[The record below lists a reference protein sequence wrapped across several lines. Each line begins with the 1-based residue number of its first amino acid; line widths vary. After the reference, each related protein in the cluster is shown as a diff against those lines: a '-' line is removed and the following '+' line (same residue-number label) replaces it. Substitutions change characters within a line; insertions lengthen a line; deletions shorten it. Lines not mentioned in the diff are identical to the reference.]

1 MQIKSAKKKVQS
13 LRIIIVGCG
22 KVGHTLTEQLVREGH
37 DITIVDTNER
47 VVRDTTDVF
56 DVMGIQGNGASLS
69 VLKEAGLE
77 EADLVIAVTGSD
89 ELNLLCCTIAKKAGG
104 ELAAIARVR
113 NPDYS
118 EELSYLRQQLGLS
131 MIINP
136 ELEAAQEIARLLSR
150 PQALTVSAF
159 AKGHAEL
166 VRFKIPKGSILHGR
180 RVMQLDDIFHFG
192 YLVCAVE
199 NEGHV
204 VIPDGSTMLHEG
216 NDITILA
223 SSREA
228 HHIFESIGMYQN
240 SVKSCMII
248 GGGKSSYY
256 LAKQLIEQKMEV
268 KIIESNKERCDVLST
283 LLPEALVICGDGGD
297 EELLKEEGIDS
308 AEAFV
313 PLTGLDEENILLTLF
328 AKRVPGL
335 KTITKINHITFND
348 VIDGLELGSVIYPK
362 YITSEAII
370 AYVRARQN
378 SIGSNV
384 ETLYHIF
391 DNRVEAIE
399 FRIGADAPVI
409 GVPIMNLKLKDS
421 LLIAC
426 INRGGKIIFP
436 RGQDTIEPD
445 DTIII
450 VTTTPASA
458 ISATFCAEG
467 RKEREDEYKKHTLY
481 SRMDSQY
488 RGVADAPARCDGC
501 VLSRGRGHCLRAGG
515 GRLRG
520 GRRAVDLQKAE
531 KSGFL
536 REGRLCL
543 HRVGLDSD
551 ERVRLSAVYAHGRNS
566 VVHRRAV

>member
-1 MQIKSAKKKVQS
+1 
-13 LRIIIVGCG
+13 
-22 KVGHTLTEQLVREGH
+22 
-37 DITIVDTNER
+37 
-47 VVRDTTDVF
+47 
-56 DVMGIQGNGASLS
+56 
-69 VLKEAGLE
+69 
-77 EADLVIAVTGSD
+77 
-89 ELNLLCCTIAKKAGG
+89 
-104 ELAAIARVR
+104 
-113 NPDYS
+113 
-118 EELSYLRQQLGLS
+118 

-268 KIIESNKERCDVLST
+268 KIIESNKERCDELST

-297 EELLKEEGIDS
+297 EELLKEGGIDS

-335 KTITKINHITFND
+335 KTITKINRITFND

-426 INRGGKIIFP
+426 INRGGRIIFP

-445 DTIII
+445 DTVII
-450 VTTTPASA
+450 VTTHPASA

-467 RKEREDEYKKHTLY
+467 RKEREDEYKKHTLH
-481 SRMDSQY
+481 SRLDSQH
-488 RGVADAPARCDGC
+488 RGAADASARGDRRGLSREEGVAYALVMAVCAAVGALMTYKKSRTTRAFYAKEGFVCTALGWIVMSAFGC
-501 VLSRGRGHCLRAGG
+501 VPFMLTGRSPPSSTRCLKWSPA
-515 GRLRG
+515 LR
-520 GRRAVDLQKAE
+520 RPAQA
-531 KSGFL
+531 
-536 REGRLCL
+536 LCSTW
-543 HRVGLDSD
+543 RS
-551 ERVRLSAVYAHGRNS
+551 
-566 VVHRRAV
+566 

>member
-1 MQIKSAKKKVQS
+1 MPCGMGRRWRKKVMQTKSAKKKVRS

-37 DITIVDTNER
+37 DVTIVDTSER
-47 VVRDTTDVF
+47 VVRDTTDAF
-56 DVMGIQGNGASLS
+56 DVMGIRGNGASLS
-69 VLKEAGLE
+69 VLMEAGLQ

-240 SVKSCMII
+240 TVKSCMII

-256 LAKQLIEQKMEV
+256 LAKQLIEQKLEV
-268 KIIESNKERCDVLST
+268 KIIESNKERCDELST

-297 EELLKEEGIDS
+297 EELLKEEGIGS

-335 KTITKINHITFND
+335 KTITKINRITFND

-384 ETLYHIF
+384 ETLYHMF

-399 FRIGADAPVI
+399 FRVGEDAPVI

-426 INRGGKIIFP
+426 INRGGRIIFP
-436 RGQDTIEPD
+436 RGQDTIEQD
-445 DTIII
+445 DTVII
-450 VTTTPASA
+450 VTT
-458 ISATFCAEG
+458 
-467 RKEREDEYKKHTLY
+467 H
-481 SRMDSQY
+481 
-488 RGVADAPARCDGC
+488 
-501 VLSRGRGHCLRAGG
+501 
-515 GRLRG
+515 
-520 GRRAVDLQKAE
+520 
-531 KSGFL
+531 SGFGDISDIL
-536 REGRLCL
+536 R
-543 HRVGLDSD
+543 
-551 ERVRLSAVYAHGRNS
+551 
-566 VVHRRAV
+566 

>member
-1 MQIKSAKKKVQS
+1 M
-13 LRIIIVGCG
+13 
-22 KVGHTLTEQLVREGH
+22 
-37 DITIVDTNER
+37 
-47 VVRDTTDVF
+47 
-56 DVMGIQGNGASLS
+56 
-69 VLKEAGLE
+69 LKEAGLQ

-89 ELNLLCCTIAKKAGG
+89 ELNLLCCTIAKRR
-104 ELAAIARVR
+104 AASWRPSRACATRITARSCR
-113 NPDYS
+113 ICAS
-118 EELSYLRQQLGLS
+118 SSALS

-150 PQALTVSAF
+150 PQALTVSSF

-180 RVMQLDDIFHFG
+180 RVMQLDDIFQFG

-268 KIIESNKERCDVLST
+268 KIIESNKARCDELST

-297 EELLKEEGIDS
+297 EELLKEEGIGS

-335 KTITKINHITFND
+335 KTITKINRITFND

-362 YITSEAII
+362 YITS
-370 AYVRARQN
+370 
-378 SIGSNV
+378 
-384 ETLYHIF
+384 
-391 DNRVEAIE
+391 
-399 FRIGADAPVI
+399 
-409 GVPIMNLKLKDS
+409 
-421 LLIAC
+421 
-426 INRGGKIIFP
+426 GG
-436 RGQDTIEPD
+436 D
-445 DTIII
+445 
-450 VTTTPASA
+450 
-458 ISATFCAEG
+458 
-467 RKEREDEYKKHTLY
+467 H
-481 SRMDSQY
+481 
-488 RGVADAPARCDGC
+488 
-501 VLSRGRGHCLRAGG
+501 
-515 GRLRG
+515 
-520 GRRAVDLQKAE
+520 
-531 KSGFL
+531 
-536 REGRLCL
+536 RLCARPPEL
-543 HRVGLDSD
+543 HRQQRGD
-551 ERVRLSAVYAHGRNS
+551 AVSS
-566 VVHRRAV
+566 V